1 MGWFDNVSVNKIEL
15 LNVDKVEDRE
25 VKVTLSNGTEIHIVP
40 CYESWQQYGGT
51 TEELGLTV
59 DIAGRYNAWLHGEE
73 EYNEELF

>member
-25 VKVTLSNGTEIHIVP
+25 VRVTLSNGTEIHIVP

-51 TEELGLTV
+51 T
-59 DIAGRYNAWLHGEE
+59 
-73 EYNEELF
+73 